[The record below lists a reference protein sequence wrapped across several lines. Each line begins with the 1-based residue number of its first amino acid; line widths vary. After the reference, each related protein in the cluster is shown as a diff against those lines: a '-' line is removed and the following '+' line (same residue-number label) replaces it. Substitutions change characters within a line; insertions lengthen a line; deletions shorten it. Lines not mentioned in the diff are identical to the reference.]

1 MFLIKQ
7 LKPAM
12 NPVVRTLRNDS
23 DIQQKCLMSTILV
36 LILAAIMS
44 SSMSAVSLYHIMT
57 LKAEVASLKTE
68 VFKKREEQI
77 CSLSCHD
84 TETTQL
90 PSNNQQ
96 KLNYLNDEAVPQPSM
111 DKSKTQQRR
120 HRLRR
125 HSVDNVISKTVFQP
139 CLQMIADDKRSTFQ
153 KDQYTAIPWLPGLKR
168 GTALEEKNNTINV
181 KEAGY
186 FFVYSQVYYK
196 DKIFAMGHI
205 IIRKKEHIVGDELQ
219 NVTLFRCIQ
228 NMDPIYPFNTC
239 YTAGI
244 VKLEEGDSIE
254 LLIPRRTANVS
265 LDGDSTFFGAIKLV

>member
-1 MFLIKQ
+1 
-7 LKPAM
+7 
-12 NPVVRTLRNDS
+12 
-23 DIQQKCLMSTILV
+23 MSTILV

-68 VFKKREEQI
+68 VFKKREENNPAAQQQPAGEFG
-77 CSLSCHD
+77 SLFLESFTVLVVCKC
-84 TETTQL
+84 L
-90 PSNNQQ
+90 